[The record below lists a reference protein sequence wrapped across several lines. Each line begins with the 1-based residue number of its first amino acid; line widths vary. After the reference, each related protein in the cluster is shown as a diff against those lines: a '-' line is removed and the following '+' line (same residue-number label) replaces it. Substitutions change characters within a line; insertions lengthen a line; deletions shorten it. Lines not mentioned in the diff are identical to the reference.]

1 MDRQIE
7 SCQHRNKGI
16 KGKAKRQQIWRQKQ
30 SGRQTERQK
39 DRETDRQRDRE
50 TERQRDRETGIQRD
64 RKTERQ
70 KDRETER
77 QNDIDIIYIL
87 DNVIFKLNKLQ
98 RMSCI

>member
-1 MDRQIE
+1 M
-7 SCQHRNKGI
+7 
-16 KGKAKRQQIWRQKQ
+16 
-30 SGRQTERQK
+30 
-39 DRETDRQRDRE
+39 
-50 TERQRDRETGIQRD
+50 
-64 RKTERQ
+64 TERQ